1 MPLTPDSLLAYLAE
15 NAIPAVTYAHPALH
29 TVAESKA
36 LRGDIPGAQTKNLFL
51 RDGKKNY
58 YLVTI
63 AEDTPVNLK
72 ALRAPLAAR
81 GSLSFGSPEA
91 LYELLGVLPGSVT
104 LLAAANDPAGLVTVA
119 VDKALLAA
127 DLIGCHPLTNER
139 TTVLSPD
146 ALRAFLKLTGHEMV
160 ELDLSTLAPA

>member
-63 AEDTPVNLK
+63 AEDTPVKLK

-81 GSLSFGSPEA
+81 GSLSFGSPEM

-104 LLAAANDPAGLVTVA
+104 LLAAANDPDGLVTVA

-160 ELDLSTLAPA
+160 ELDLSTFAPG